1 MNGKGGEYRIK
12 PITITVDKW
21 ADSHPQFP
29 YNLQLANQTLVVT
42 VMLPPH
48 DGAAGI
54 IAQHITRTVD
64 RMCPRN
70 DAIFWSRTGCINP
83 FSIF

>member
-1 MNGKGGEYRIK
+1 MNGKEGEYWIK
-12 PITITVDKW
+12 PISITG

-29 YNLQLANQTLVVT
+29 YTLQPANQTLVVT
-42 VMLPPH
+42 VMLAPH
-48 DGAAGI
+48 DGAARI

-70 DAIFWSRTGCINP
+70 NAIF
-83 FSIF
+83 